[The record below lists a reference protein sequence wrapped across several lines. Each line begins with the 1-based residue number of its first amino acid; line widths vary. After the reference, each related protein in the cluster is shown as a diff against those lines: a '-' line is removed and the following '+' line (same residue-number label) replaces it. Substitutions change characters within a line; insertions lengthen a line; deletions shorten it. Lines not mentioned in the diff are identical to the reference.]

1 MDAEGFIH
9 TSKIILY
16 DMFETSIIIAGRRPF
31 MRPED
36 DPRKAPIYPNDL
48 CERKYFSCFMDELVS
63 KWDISKLREVWNI
76 GC

>member
-16 DMFETSIIIAGRRPF
+16 DMFETSIIIARRIPF

-36 DPRKAPIYPNDL
+36 DPRKAPIYPD
-48 CERKYFSCFMDELVS
+48 
-63 KWDISKLREVWNI
+63 DISKLREVW
-76 GC
+76 